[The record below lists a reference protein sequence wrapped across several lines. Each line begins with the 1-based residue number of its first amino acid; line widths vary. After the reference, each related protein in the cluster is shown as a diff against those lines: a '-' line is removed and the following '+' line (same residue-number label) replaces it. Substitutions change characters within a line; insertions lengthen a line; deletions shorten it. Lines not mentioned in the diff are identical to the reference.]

1 MTTKQR
7 PPAETVVKE
16 MKSLEEKEIGNV
28 KAVTRAQTVFYK
40 PLPSEENKIKVTEIV
55 GESNWD
61 TYVQRFKEVD
71 EMYITASQHNRLLS
85 SAENQD
91 LLESYGVSTRPTTSP
106 TTGE

>member
-7 PPAETVVKE
+7 PPAETVLKE

-28 KAVTRAQTVFYK
+28 KAVTRVQTAYYK

-61 TYVQRFKEVD
+61 TYVQHFKD
-71 EMYITASQHNRLLS
+71 RCT
-85 SAENQD
+85 
-91 LLESYGVSTRPTTSP
+91 
-106 TTGE
+106 